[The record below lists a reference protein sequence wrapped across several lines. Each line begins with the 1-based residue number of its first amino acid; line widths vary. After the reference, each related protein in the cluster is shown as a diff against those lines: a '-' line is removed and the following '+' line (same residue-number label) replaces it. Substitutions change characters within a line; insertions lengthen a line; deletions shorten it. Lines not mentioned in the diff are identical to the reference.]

1 MRRPQRSRVLRWG
14 VAAAWAAVIFAFSA
28 TPGSALPGG
37 YSLQAHLVEYAIFA
51 GLLYLALRLD
61 MRPARAAL
69 LALLIASA
77 YGITDEW
84 HQSFVPLRT
93 PDPLDWLVDT
103 AGAAIAVLL
112 ALGAES
118 VLARRSR

>member
-1 MRRPQRSRVLRWG
+1 V
-14 VAAAWAAVIFAFSA
+14 AAWAAVIFAFSA

-37 YSLQAHLVEYAIFA
+37 YSVQAHLAEYAILA
-51 GLLYLALRLD
+51 ALLYLAFRLD
-61 MRPARAAL
+61 MEPGRAAA
-69 LALLIASA
+69 LALLVASA

-112 ALGAES
+112 ALLAENL
-118 VLARRSR
+118 LARRGR